1 MLATDTLAK
10 LRQGELVDEL
20 TTAMQKLVSV
30 CADTGKKGSLTLKI
44 TLQPGKAGQIE
55 IHDELVVKEP
65 KQEKGTSIMFATPEG
80 NLVRD
85 DPRQKKFELEI
96 VDRSSGE
103 IIKVG

>member
-20 TTAMQKLVSV
+20 TTALQHLVGV
-30 CADTGKKGSLTLKI
+30 CADTGKKGSLTLKL

-55 IHDELVVKEP
+55 IHDELAVKEP

-80 NLVRD
+80 NLVRE
-85 DPRQKKFELEI
+85 DPRQKKLALEV
-96 VDRSSGE
+96 VDRGTGE